1 MSSPKG
7 STRTYYQSLLVQD
20 RTIGL
25 TMDEA
30 RGDLDRAYL
39 QLAFNRYGDARN

>member
-7 STRTYYQSLLVQD
+7 RTKTYYETLLVQD

-30 RGDLDRAYL
+30 RDDLDRAFVKL
-39 QLAFNRYGDARN
+39 SQLSLN

>member
-1 MSSPKG
+1 MSSPRG
-7 STRTYYQSLLVQD
+7 RTRTYYETLLVQD

-30 RGDLDRAYL
+30 RGDLDRAFVTL
-39 QLAFNRYGDARN
+39 SQLSLN

>member
-7 STRTYYQSLLVQD
+7 RTKTYYETLLVQD

-30 RGDLDRAYL
+30 RGDLDRAFV
-39 QLAFNRYGDARN
+39 QLSQLSLN

>member
-1 MSSPKG
+1 MSSPRG
-7 STRTYYQSLLVQD
+7 RTRTYYETLLVQD

-30 RGDLDRAYL
+30 RDDLDRAFVTL
-39 QLAFNRYGDARN
+39 SQLSLN